1 MASGGLSI
9 TADTATSFLSAAVAS
24 PPAQGTNPVP
34 AASAEPADKPT
45 DVTAQAAAVDT
56 VALSNKVQQPKQEP
70 PKEEP
75 LRKRSEKQEPA
86 PGKIGDILFVY
97 NPKGKVRIRFMDSSN
112 NLIYQVPPVMLS
124 RMMDL
129 MQTLG
134 SQVSIKA

>member
-9 TADTATSFLSAAVAS
+9 PADTAPSLLSAAVAF
-24 PPAQGTNPVP
+24 PTTPGTNPVP
-34 AASAEPADKPT
+34 AAAAKAADKPT
-45 DVTAQAAAVDT
+45 DVMAQGAAVDT
-56 VALSNKVQQPKQEP
+56 VVLSKKVQEPKQEP

-86 PGKIGDILFVY
+86 PGKIGAILFVY

-129 MQTLG
+129 MQTFG